1 VPKKKEQKLSTLIKK
16 ADVIYSR
23 YIRYSYA
30 DGRGNIVCFTCD
42 SVKPVVEMDCG
53 HFVGRQ
59 HKATRFL
66 ETNTHPQCRYCN
78 RYCEGKK
85 DVYAVRLIHKY
96 GPNILLELQEA
107 KNKIVKWS
115 PSDLQAL
122 IESYKQKL
130 EQLETV

>member
-1 VPKKKEQKLSTLIKK
+1 LPKKEQKLSTLIKK
-16 ADVIYSR
+16 ADIVYSK

-30 DGRGNIVCFTCD
+30 DGRGNIACFTCD
-42 SVKPVVEMDCG
+42 SVKPIVEMDCG

-59 HKATRFL
+59 HKGTRFL
-66 ETNTHPQCRYCN
+66 ETNTHPQCRFCN

-122 IESYKQKL
+122 IDSYKQKL
-130 EQLETV
+130 KELEAA